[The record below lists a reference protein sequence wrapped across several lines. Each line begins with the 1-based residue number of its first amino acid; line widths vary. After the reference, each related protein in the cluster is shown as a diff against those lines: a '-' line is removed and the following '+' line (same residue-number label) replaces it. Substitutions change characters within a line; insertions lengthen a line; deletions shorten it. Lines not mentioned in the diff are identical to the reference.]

1 MEILTRVFYATAA
14 TYFFSYLFNIRKEH
28 RFDTAMGGALAQLS
42 YELFTLWFHNTY
54 LAMFIAAILFAS
66 YAEVMARIKCTP
78 VTTFIIA
85 SLIPLVPGK
94 PIYDAMVCI
103 VQNDL
108 TGALDMGLRALGYAG
123 LLALG
128 IMIVATF
135 ARAFLHKKR

>member
-28 RFDTAMGGALAQLS
+28 RFYTAIGGALAQLS
-42 YELFTLWFHNTY
+42 YELIAIGLNNTY

-66 YAEVMARIKCTP
+66 YAEIMARIQRTP

-108 TGALDMGLRALGYAG
+108 SKALENGLMALGYAG

-128 IMIVATF
+128 VMIVATF
-135 ARAFLHKKR
+135 ARLMLHKKK